1 MYIAAD
7 ARQFSPCRWPS
18 LMLWSSPPPVGGSA
32 EVSWARLRRRLP
44 EKIAADPAGRLVF
57 FGFTDIG
64 VLNNVVELWRYP
76 SAQASIRCEWLV
88 ARGDFTRSFVSG
100 TL

>member
-1 MYIAAD
+1 M
-7 ARQFSPCRWPS
+7 RLSP
-18 LMLWSSPPPVGGSA
+18 
-32 EVSWARLRRRLP
+32 LRRRLP

-76 SAQASIRCEWLV
+76 SAQASIRCMAARRLV
-88 ARGDFTRSFVSG
+88 RACTG
-100 TL
+100 TLRESCSSRCTDG